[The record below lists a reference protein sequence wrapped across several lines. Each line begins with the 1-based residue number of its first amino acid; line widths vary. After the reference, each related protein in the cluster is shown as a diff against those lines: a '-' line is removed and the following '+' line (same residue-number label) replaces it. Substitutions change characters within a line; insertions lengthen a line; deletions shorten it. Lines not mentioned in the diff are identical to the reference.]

1 MMCTG
6 VVVEARAKL
15 KKVEITSERVIYQ
28 LLESAAD
35 WLTAAAPRVA
45 REVVVGQANVLAV
58 RTSSSRKL
66 LLVCDEQA
74 GVLRVP

>member
-1 MMCTG
+1 M
-6 VVVEARAKL
+6 EARAKL
-15 KKVEITSERVIYQ
+15 KKVEITSEKVIYR

-58 RTSSSRKL
+58 RIPSAGEQR
-66 LLVCDEQA
+66 LVCNERA
-74 GVLRVP
+74 GVLVVS